1 MTDCKHR
8 FFLQDFAG
16 NSERIS
22 AEVGDDWRVTCGH
35 CGQSVAGSRSGESA
49 PVALRWSQAQAWFGE
64 LGAAT

>member
-35 CGQSVAGSRSGESA
+35 CGQAIAGSWVGKKE
-49 PVALRWSQAQAWFGE
+49 PVVLRWSQGMTWFGE
-64 LGAAT
+64 LEVS